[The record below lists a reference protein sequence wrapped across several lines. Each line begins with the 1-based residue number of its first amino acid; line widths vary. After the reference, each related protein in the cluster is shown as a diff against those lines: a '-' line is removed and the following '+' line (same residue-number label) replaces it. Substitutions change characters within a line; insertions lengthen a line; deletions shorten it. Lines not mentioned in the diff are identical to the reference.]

1 MIKINTVLLLG
12 LEDRIGNE
20 LTWTT
25 LSVLHNQV
33 TDPHPTPKKN
43 TSSLGNRQ
51 VIYERKERERS
62 NLFRFRQIIPSMC
75 LD

>member
-1 MIKINTVLLLG
+1 MIKINTMLLLG
-12 LEDRIGNE
+12 LENRIGNE

-33 TDPHPTPKKN
+33 TDSPPPQKKY

-51 VIYERKERERS
+51 
-62 NLFRFRQIIPSMC
+62 
-75 LD
+75 

>member
-1 MIKINTVLLLG
+1 MIKINTVLLPG

-33 TDPHPTPKKN
+33 TVPRVCPPPPNIHQLWETDK
-43 TSSLGNRQ
+43 
-51 VIYERKERERS
+51 
-62 NLFRFRQIIPSMC
+62 
-75 LD
+75 

>member
-1 MIKINTVLLLG
+1 MIKINTVPLLG

-33 TDPHPTPKKN
+33 TDPLPTPQKKY

-51 VIYERKERERS
+51 VIYERKEREREAIFS
-62 NLFRFRQIIPSMC
+62 DSGK
-75 LD
+75 

>member
-1 MIKINTVLLLG
+1 MIKINTVPLLG

-33 TDPHPTPKKN
+33 TDPLPTPQKIYIIFGKQ
-43 TSSLGNRQ
+43 TSDL
-51 VIYERKERERS
+51 
-62 NLFRFRQIIPSMC
+62 
-75 LD
+75 

>member
-33 TDPHPTPKKN
+33 TDPHPTPKKIYIIFGKQ
-43 TSSLGNRQ
+43 TSDLRK
-51 VIYERKERERS
+51 KEREREAIFS
-62 NLFRFRQIIPSMC
+62 DSGK
-75 LD
+75 

>member
-1 MIKINTVLLLG
+1 MIKINTMLLLG
-12 LEDRIGNE
+12 LENRIGNE

-33 TDPHPTPKKN
+33 TDSPPPKKIYIIFGKQ
-43 TSSLGNRQ
+43 T

-62 NLFRFRQIIPSMC
+62 DLFRFRQIIPSMC

>member
-33 TDPHPTPKKN
+33 TDPHPHPPKNIHHLWETDK
-43 TSSLGNRQ
+43 
-51 VIYERKERERS
+51 
-62 NLFRFRQIIPSMC
+62 
-75 LD
+75 

>member
-1 MIKINTVLLLG
+1 MIEINTVLLPG

-33 TDPHPTPKKN
+33 TVPRVSPTPHNIHHLWETDK
-43 TSSLGNRQ
+43 
-51 VIYERKERERS
+51 
-62 NLFRFRQIIPSMC
+62 
-75 LD
+75 